1 MRLSAIALSMCLIG
15 AISAN
20 PHPTG
25 GSESESESCRSKLG
39 HWINGMCKHSG
50 GKVEVP
56 KGDSS
61 KPKGASKG
69 LFKLF
74 KTSNI
79 HQPKEP
85 QDLPTQEHTNEV
97 LATIDMEPNHGSPGS
112 TDTSTGPDEAIKAE
126 ARQTKKNKWPAFG
139 RTKIDKAF
147 NALMIGLE
155 EDPSDYIDTS
165 TGPDEAIKPDVYRTK
180 KNKWPAFGRTKASDI
195 HQPKESRDPPTQEQV
210 DKAFNA
216 LMIGLEEDPSDYID
230 TSTGSDGAIKADV
243 HRTKDNKGSA
253 LGQTKGADPKSLFK
267 SPKSKGKTT
276 NPPMQQRIKPKRGTY
291 LTGSGRNRRPRAGLD
306 GLYHKYGFKKGSKRQ
321 NKLYRSGRKAPRTYA
336 QYLREREAR
345 LQADLNKSGQET
357 TDTPRKFVPVK
368 RPWYDFIWTKPK
380 RKTGTPFKQF
390 VHEWKAQHQASLDRS
405 RQRTTGTSR
414 KYNPE
419 DEAQHPLE
427 KEAQRRASLG

>member
-1 MRLSAIALSMCLIG
+1 
-15 AISAN
+15 
-20 PHPTG
+20 
-25 GSESESESCRSKLG
+25 
-39 HWINGMCKHSG
+39 
-50 GKVEVP
+50 
-56 KGDSS
+56 
-61 KPKGASKG
+61 
-69 LFKLF
+69 
-74 KTSNI
+74 
-79 HQPKEP
+79 
-85 QDLPTQEHTNEV
+85 
-97 LATIDMEPNHGSPGS
+97 
-112 TDTSTGPDEAIKAE
+112 
-126 ARQTKKNKWPAFG
+126 
-139 RTKIDKAF
+139 
-147 NALMIGLE
+147 
-155 EDPSDYIDTS
+155 
-165 TGPDEAIKPDVYRTK
+165 
-180 KNKWPAFGRTKASDI
+180 
-195 HQPKESRDPPTQEQV
+195 
-210 DKAFNA
+210 
-216 LMIGLEEDPSDYID
+216 MIGLEEDPSDYID

-291 LTGSGRNRRPRAGLD
+291 LTRSGRNRRPRAGLD

-427 KEAQRRASLG
+427 KEAQRRASLDKSGQKTTRTSRKYNPEDEAQHPLEKEAQRRASLDRSGKKTIRTSRKFVPAKSHGTNWDSPVLKRRSRSHLDSQKPEKRMVYVIYYLGDSDGLFVNMKISICTH

>member
-1 MRLSAIALSMCLIG
+1 MVCA
-15 AISAN
+15 
-20 PHPTG
+20 
-25 GSESESESCRSKLG
+25 
-39 HWINGMCKHSG
+39 KHSG

-126 ARQTKKNKWPAFG
+126 ARQTKKNKWPCIW
-139 RTKIDKAF
+139 TDQKPQDLPTQEQIDKAF

-165 TGPDEAIKPDVYRTK
+165 TGPDEAIK
-180 KNKWPAFGRTKASDI
+180 
-195 HQPKESRDPPTQEQV
+195 
-210 DKAFNA
+210 
-216 LMIGLEEDPSDYID
+216 
-230 TSTGSDGAIKADV
+230 ADV
-243 HRTKDNKGSA
+243 HRTKDNKLACIWTDQNNKGSA

-267 SPKSKGKTT
+267 SPKSKG
-276 NPPMQQRIKPKRGTY
+276 NPRIR
-291 LTGSGRNRRPRAGLD
+291 LC
-306 GLYHKYGFKKGSKRQ
+306 SKEF
-321 NKLYRSGRKAPRTYA
+321 NPNA
-336 QYLREREAR
+336 
-345 LQADLNKSGQET
+345 
-357 TDTPRKFVPVK
+357 
-368 RPWYDFIWTKPK
+368 
-380 RKTGTPFKQF
+380 TGTPFKQF

-405 RQRTTGTSR
+405 RQKTTGTSR

-427 KEAQRRASLG
+427 KEAQRRASLGGSRQKTTGTSRKYNPEDEAQHPLEKEAQRRASLGGSGKKTTRTSRKFVPAKKPWYQLG